1 MPGPLDGIKILEFT
15 EIVAG
20 PYSGMLLSDMGA
32 DVIKVEPPWGEPQR
46 TSREMLPKESRYF
59 IGLNRGKRSLPLDL
73 TRAEGREILYRL
85 VPETDAV
92 IINARPDVPRSLG
105 IDYETLSAKNPRL
118 IYCEITAFGREG
130 PDRNRPGYDIVVQAM
145 TGLMA
150 SEGKVVDGVPQFI
163 VSSALVDHAAG
174 VSMAWGVCAALYHR
188 ERTGKGQ
195 KIEISLLGTAL
206 GLQTPRFTQVEETDE
221 QSRADFLELLGQ
233 LRERGAGYEE
243 INEYYRAETIWVGNI
258 YYRAFQA
265 SDGVLA
271 VGCLSDPLRKKLLDV
286 LGLKDIRF
294 EPGYDPESEEARVFG
309 RRLVERAEQVF
320 RGKTVDEWLGA
331 FDEVGVPA
339 GPLRFTEELVD
350 DEQVKANNLV
360 VDLEHSLAGKIKMF
374 GPVLKMSQSPLKA
387 QRASPALGEH
397 TQEILKELG
406 YSTEEIQRF
415 KELKISG

>member
-1 MPGPLDGIKILEFT
+1 
-15 EIVAG
+15 
-20 PYSGMLLSDMGA
+20 
-32 DVIKVEPPWGEPQR
+32 
-46 TSREMLPKESRYF
+46 
-59 IGLNRGKRSLPLDL
+59 
-73 TRAEGREILYRL
+73 
-85 VPETDAV
+85 
-92 IINARPDVPRSLG
+92 
-105 IDYETLSAKNPRL
+105 
-118 IYCEITAFGREG
+118 
-130 PDRNRPGYDIVVQAM
+130 
-145 TGLMA
+145 
-150 SEGKVVDGVPQFI
+150 
-163 VSSALVDHAAG
+163 
-174 VSMAWGVCAALYHR
+174 
-188 ERTGKGQ
+188 
-195 KIEISLLGTAL
+195 
-206 GLQTPRFTQVEETDE
+206 
-221 QSRADFLELLGQ
+221 
-233 LRERGAGYEE
+233 
-243 INEYYRAETIWVGNI
+243 
-258 YYRAFQA
+258 
-265 SDGVLA
+265 
-271 VGCLSDPLRKKLLDV
+271 LSDPLRKKLLDV